1 MKLQKSKSGLEL
13 LELSRIKKYPYKK
26 YNRFSEGTRKYLVDE
41 KKVPSVTTVLSKTKD
56 DSGLKKW
63 RERIGEDAARR
74 IVQEAST
81 IGTEM
86 HLVLEKYLDGSGY
99 LNLDPNFQKP
109 RLMAHKILENL
120 APLQEI
126 WGNEISLAYK
136 QEYAGTTDCI
146 ALHNDLPTIIDFKQ
160 ANKPKKEEW
169 VEDYKLQLGAYY
181 LAHKEHYGPIEQ
193 GLITICTRDLKYQE
207 FKLKE
212 RDLAEYSEK
221 FLERL
226 EQYNNLIK
234 NSEQPV

>member
-1 MKLQKSKSGLEL
+1 MKLEKSESGLKL
-13 LELSRIKKYPYKK
+13 LELERVKKYPYKK
-26 YNRFSEGTRKYLVDE
+26 YNRFTETTRKYLVDE
-41 KKVPSVTTVLSKTKD
+41 KKVPSVTTILSKTKD
-56 DSGLKKW
+56 DDGLKKW
-63 RERIGEDAARR
+63 RERVGEDAANK
-74 IVQEAST
+74 IVREASAV
-81 IGTEM
+81 GTEM

-99 LNLDPNFQKP
+99 MNLDPQAQKP
-109 RLMAHKILENL
+109 RLMAHKILQNL
-120 APLQEI
+120 EPLQEV

-136 QEYAGTTDCI
+136 HEYAGTTDCI

-207 FKLKE
+207 FKLRE

-226 EQYNNLIK
+226 EQYKKLNI
-234 NSEQPV
+234 